1 MDDIYDDN
9 VVIDKLPLD
18 KGKLQ
23 DMLLEVN
30 WKLRHYRN
38 VFFTQQIALPSRKSQ
53 VGDISIPICT
63 DITKFDFDKLIL
75 KQLEIANRQF
85 DVLMMDPPWRLS
97 SSQPSRGVAIQY
109 SSLSDEL
116 IEQIPV

>member
-1 MDDIYDDN
+1 MDHIFDDN
-9 VVIDKLPLD
+9 LILDKLPLE
-18 KGKLQ
+18 KPKLQ
-23 DMLLEVN
+23 DLLIDVN
-30 WKLRHYRN
+30 SKIRHFRN
-38 VFFTQQIALPSRKSQ
+38 VFFNEQSLLPTKKSQ
-53 VGDISIPICT
+53 MSDFAIPMCA
-63 DITKFDFDKLIL
+63 DITKFDFDRLIL
-75 KQLEIANRQF
+75 KQLEIANREF